1 MSLDVDLMVV
11 QPCSVYSGNIT
22 HNLNKM
28 AMAVELSNG
37 KTLYDVLWRPDE
49 HEYTKAI
56 EIVSLLSEGLVELV
70 RYPEKYKTLN
80 PSNGWGSYDGL
91 IEFVKKYHSA
101 CLDNPEAEIR
111 VSR

>member
-1 MSLDVDLMVV
+1 
-11 QPCSVYSGNIT
+11 
-22 HNLNKM
+22 
-28 AMAVELSNG
+28 
-37 KTLYDVLWRPDE
+37 
-49 HEYTKAI
+49 
-56 EIVSLLSEGLVELV
+56 LV

-80 PSNGWGSYDGL
+80 PSNGWGSYEGL